1 MLRLF
6 VLACML
12 GGLGGFAGSVV
23 GAAFGQRALFVGGVL
38 GGILIA
44 PLTAWIAARRAWI
57 HREKRTATA
66 VGAAAGFAAAAG
78 VAVSTLSSPVG
89 PVFSTLLVG
98 VGAVVGA
105 KWHFAARRDAAT

>member
-1 MLRLF
+1 MIRLF
-6 VLACML
+6 ILACIF

-44 PLTAWIAARRAWI
+44 PLTAWIAASRAWI
-57 HREKRTATA
+57 RRDRLTGTA

-89 PVFSTLLVG
+89 PVLSTLLIG
-98 VGAVVGA
+98 AGAVVGA
-105 KWHFAARRDAAT
+105 KWHFAAHRDAGT